1 MEALHSRDGY
11 ITLEEYQILGRKRA
25 PSFSADRETIYDLFL
40 AYQRVKRN
48 MRMFDEADLV
58 HDIHRRL
65 QDYVP
70 EWSIHE
76 IYVDET
82 QDFTQAELSV
92 IIRCCRNPNRLFFT
106 GDTAQSIMRGIAFR
120 FNDLKSLFYYMNE
133 SYKAVGQQ
141 DQVRVPDRVY
151 QLTHNYRSHAGILNL
166 ASSVIDLLLHFFPES
181 FDRMERDQGL
191 FNGPKPVLLDLCS
204 FTDLAVILR
213 GHKRETSPIEFGAH
227 QVVLVPSEEVRD
239 SLPEELK
246 LALVMTIYEA
256 KGLEF
261 DDVLLYNFF
270 KESQVRKDI

>member
-1 MEALHSRDGY
+1 
-11 ITLEEYQILGRKRA
+11 
-25 PSFSADRETIYDLFL
+25 
-40 AYQRVKRN
+40 
-48 MRMFDEADLV
+48 
-58 HDIHRRL
+58 
-65 QDYVP
+65 
-70 EWSIHE
+70 
-76 IYVDET
+76 
-82 QDFTQAELSV
+82 
-92 IIRCCRNPNRLFFT
+92 
-106 GDTAQSIMRGIAFR
+106 MRGIAFR